1 MCVSRYLEYFGL
13 PLASFTL
20 NSYGLTLLQPRQQ
33 WWVPYCPGVSWS
45 LLYLWF
51 HSEAPC
57 WDCLGPHCGNSAAFS
72 GCWMC
77 CEEPRGRMSAQP
89 LEFPQC
95 SDREL
100 SESGT
105 FKERCHIICIT
116 PNAKAGLLQ
125 AQGICT
131 GPKSDAQTTICFELG
146 DRDGRVPV
154 SGLLLSVCAVRAPP
168 PPVSGSSHGGLCLL
182 PARLCLRKPYS
193 LLPLRQQRMALVFAS
208 VFSFLCPVSPP
219 SVLPD
224 RHSEVDSFCNWLPL
238 SWRYLWIKIMYFW
251 KWILRQM
258 LYAFFDMMN

>member
-116 PNAKAGLLQ
+116 PNAKAALLQ

-154 SGLLLSVCAVRAPP
+154 SGLLLSVCAVRGSPP
-168 PPVSGSSHGGLCLL
+168 PSQLVVLHMVVYVSYLPGSVSGSLIHCSLYVNKGWPWCLPAFSPSFVLSLPLQFSLTDIQRLILSVIGCPSHGDIFGL
-182 PARLCLRKPYS
+182 K
-193 LLPLRQQRMALVFAS
+193 
-208 VFSFLCPVSPP
+208 
-219 SVLPD
+219 
-224 RHSEVDSFCNWLPL
+224 
-238 SWRYLWIKIMYFW
+238 
-251 KWILRQM
+251 
-258 LYAFFDMMN
+258 